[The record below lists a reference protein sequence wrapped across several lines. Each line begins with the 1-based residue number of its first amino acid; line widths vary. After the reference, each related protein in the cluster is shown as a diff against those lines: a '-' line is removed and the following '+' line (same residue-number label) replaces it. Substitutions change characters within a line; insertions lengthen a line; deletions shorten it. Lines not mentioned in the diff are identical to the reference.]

1 MSFGRLRFEAQLVA
15 IETLIKESKFQENRV
30 FWLYENNLRSS
41 FFMLE
46 GLARLYAQAHNKK
59 LFTKIKDKAKELEDA
74 LGWLDFYYH
83 YYQVFSKNRKLSA
96 EVKAYFTK
104 KLEQSQE
111 TCLKLLKKEEWLNGD
126 RIKKIRKQLKYADWK
141 EEAVEVELFSG
152 IYRSEANEILQFLR
166 DHEFHFADMEHDV
179 HELRRKLRWLSI
191 YPQALQGVVKLIH
204 KSKDKN
210 ALVQYHTEAI
220 LTSPYNQ
227 FQPSKKLA
235 AHLKL
240 GKPQF
245 FALSWLIAQLGE
257 LKDKGQHI
265 EILTFVLMKLEG
277 LSKEAASEKTYTMLA
292 KTFPKQEVLLKKAS
306 DMAQQFASLHVLE
319 ELVID

>member
-1 MSFGRLRFEAQLVA
+1 
-15 IETLIKESKFQENRV
+15 
-30 FWLYENNLRSS
+30 
-41 FFMLE
+41 MLE

-59 LFTKIKDKAKELEDA
+59 LFTKIKDKAKELEYA

-166 DHEFHFADMEHDV
+166 DHEFHFADMEHDI

-245 FALSWLIAQLGE
+245 FALSWLIAELGE

>member
-1 MSFGRLRFEAQLVA
+1 
-15 IETLIKESKFQENRV
+15 
-30 FWLYENNLRSS
+30 
-41 FFMLE
+41 MLE

-245 FALSWLIAQLGE
+245 FALSWLIAELGE

-292 KTFPKQEVLLKKAS
+292 KTYPKEEVLLKKAS